1 MGALLIHIAG
11 CCNTHSLGASQ
22 YLVGAWGRRALAYHR
37 ASVAASFVSARTELD
52 PVAIRDLPIRPR
64 LCHHPHARNPQSSG
78 CEAGIR
84 YLIIPLTEYT
94 FDSIIHPMAWEIEG
108 TETFSDWFTGL
119 DDAEKESVIAS
130 VDLLEARGTTLGFPH
145 TSSIESSQFGQMREL
160 RVQHKGHPLRVLYA
174 FDPRRVG
181 LLLLGGDKTG
191 NDRWYETLVP
201 QADKLFAEHLAE
213 LRE

>member
-1 MGALLIHIAG
+1 
-11 CCNTHSLGASQ
+11 
-22 YLVGAWGRRALAYHR
+22 
-37 ASVAASFVSARTELD
+37 
-52 PVAIRDLPIRPR
+52 
-64 LCHHPHARNPQSSG
+64 
-78 CEAGIR
+78 
-84 YLIIPLTEYT
+84 
-94 FDSIIHPMAWEIEG
+94 MAWEIEG